1 MYDSPFQNWCA
12 SHSIQQSDENRKNRS
27 IRMVKEIKNS
37 MKIELKFELFFLLRL
52 EIVWVICNIK
62 KVKKNNFKYYRNI

>member
-1 MYDSPFQNWCA
+1 MSFQNWCA

-37 MKIELKFELFFLLRL
+37 MKIELKFELL
-52 EIVWVICNIK
+52 
-62 KVKKNNFKYYRNI
+62 